1 MMSELVRALRRT
13 GRELLPALLSGAAPH
28 GERLQVT
35 AGPALFQLTGPMPSG
50 WVEVDLQVGASAG
63 RPGRARVIADAGSD
77 TVSVPLPLTADG
89 SARTVARLPD
99 VVRSLKLELDR
110 VGPLDLPA
118 VRVRELTWAEAVEH
132 QTQAGWVEIRH
143 MLQPYDLA
151 IAVIAVLLL
160 ALFIW
165 WRLGMPGRRRSGKP
179 AA

>member
-1 MMSELVRALRRT
+1 MTSELVRALRRT
-13 GRELLPALLSGAAPH
+13 GRELVPALLSGAAPH

-35 AGPALFQLTGPMPSG
+35 AGPALFQLSGPMPSG
-50 WVEVDLQVGASAG
+50 WVEVDLRIGASAG

-118 VRVRELTWAEAVEH
+118 VRVRELTWAEA
-132 QTQAGWVEIRH
+132 AAR
-143 MLQPYDLA
+143 LA
-151 IAVIAVLLL
+151 APVLS
-160 ALFIW
+160 
-165 WRLGMPGRRRSGKP
+165 RREAKRKARTE
-179 AA
+179 AAE